1 MAVTKKDVEYIAV
14 LANLEFNDT
23 EKEGMVDHLNSILG
37 YMDQLNEVNTDNVE
51 PLTTLTDAEIRL
63 REDVVKPSLSNEEA
77 LKNAPSKIGPF
88 FRVPKVIEQ

>member
-14 LANLEFNDT
+14 LANLEFNDS

-37 YMDQLNEVNTDNVE
+37 YMDQLNEVNTDHVE
-51 PLTTLTDAEIRL
+51 PLTTLTDAPMRL
-63 REDVVKPSLSNEEA
+63 REDVIKPSLPNEEA